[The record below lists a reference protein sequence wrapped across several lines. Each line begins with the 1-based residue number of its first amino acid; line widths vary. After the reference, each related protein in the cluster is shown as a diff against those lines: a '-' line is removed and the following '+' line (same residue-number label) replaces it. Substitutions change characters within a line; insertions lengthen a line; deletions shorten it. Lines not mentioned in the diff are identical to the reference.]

1 MCRKYLESEEK
12 KCNVLIIKNEY
23 KYIYYKIH
31 VQYRYTYCICRIY
44 YNSVNKTYWCHLLL
58 TVHIYNAS
66 FHKKNKET

>member
-1 MCRKYLESEEK
+1 MCRKYLESEK
-12 KCNVLIIKNEY
+12 KCNYKNEY
-23 KYIYYKIH
+23 KYIYLLQNTCT
-31 VQYRYTYCICRIY
+31 VYTYCICRIY